1 VQTDVVTVGRVTI
14 ARIGAQGSGVGV
26 GAGDG
31 DGDAATS
38 ADAKAS
44 ATMIHYSSPGAPAKH
59 PNGSSVRR
67 LVATVGVAYRGNDML
82 ELGIVILSIV
92 CFVMLDRYVIGCEEI

>member
-1 VQTDVVTVGRVTI
+1 MVGRVTTELI
-14 ARIGAQGSGVGV
+14 EPQGSGTGD

-31 DGDAATS
+31 DAAMST
-38 ADAKAS
+38 DAKAS
-44 ATMIHYSSPGAPAKH
+44 ATMLHYNSRCAVAKH

-67 LVATVGVAYRGNDML
+67 LVRPIAVAYRENDML

-92 CFVMLDRYVIGCEEI
+92 CFVVLDRYVIGCEEI